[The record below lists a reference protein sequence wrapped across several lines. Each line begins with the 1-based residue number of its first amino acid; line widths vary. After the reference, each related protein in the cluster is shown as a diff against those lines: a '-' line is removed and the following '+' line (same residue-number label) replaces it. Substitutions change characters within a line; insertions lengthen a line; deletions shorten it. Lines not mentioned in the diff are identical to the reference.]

1 VTKGLNRLGKA
12 RRIIGRRAF
21 SAVFETNIRR
31 SCPPLVLVAR
41 PNARANTRMGISISR
56 AVGIAVK
63 RNGIK
68 RRLREAF
75 RQSRLQLPGGYD
87 VVVIVRPHATLE
99 VTRYQQLLI
108 AGLNALHATWQKKQP
123 DIAQP

>member
-1 VTKGLNRLGKA
+1 MFA
-12 RRIIGRRAF
+12 
-21 SAVFETNIRR
+21 TNIRR

-41 PNARANTRMGISISR
+41 PNALANTRMGIAISR

-75 RQSRLQLPGGYD
+75 RQSRLQLPSGYD

-99 VTRYQQLLI
+99 VMRYQQLLI
-108 AGLNALHATWQKKQP
+108 SGLTALHTTWQKRKMDDAKP
-123 DIAQP
+123 